1 MKTVL
6 IAAFL
11 PLAFLA
17 AALPAPVPGGS
28 SEAQH
33 HSRDGNSWHGGSLSA
48 PESVTRSLSE
58 ARDLHATEVEGEGVH
73 EVHPT
78 EDWDP
83 RLKKRSWKG
92 QAASDGPNTETTPTI
107 HPDGAYDPN
116 SGDGDIWEGEA

>member
-1 MKTVL
+1 MKTAL
-6 IAAFL
+6 IVAFL

-33 HSRDGNSWHGGSLSA
+33 HNRDENSWHGRSQSA
-48 PESVTRSLSE
+48 QNV
-58 ARDLHATEVEGEGVH
+58 HATKVEGEGVH

-92 QAASDGPNTETTPTI
+92 QAASDGPNTEETPMI

-116 SGDGDIWEGEA
+116 SGEGDIWEGDA